1 MDLRD
6 PQVALMYHR
15 YPPDISEMATRDPN
29 FPPRAH
35 KIPEVMFLCPHG
47 EKSFLQLGEQLQA
60 GIEDVCVLSE
70 DEGLLLQALQ
80 TIKDT
85 DEVIQETLKLIA
97 SLGGNWG
104 MSVEWGTEGTTE
116 GTRGGRSKGDSWEH
130 WNC

>member
-1 MDLRD
+1 MVFLY
-6 PQVALMYHR
+6 PQ
-15 YPPDISEMATRDPN
+15 
-29 FPPRAH
+29 
-35 KIPEVMFLCPHG
+35 G
-47 EKSFLQLGEQLQA
+47 EKSFFLQPGERLQA
-60 GIEDVCVLSE
+60 GIQDVYVLSE

-80 TIKDT
+80 AIKDT
-85 DEVIQETLKLIA
+85 DEVSQGMLMLIA